1 MVVTMSVEKLKPPRE
16 FATACLEA
24 FRKKLI
30 YTQLG
35 CVRSE
40 TTNNRD
46 INSIAKPDM
55 VVIVVI
61 AACRNVPQGKSL
73 DFLGPLTSPKPS
85 TQTPN
90 LNPNRTFLGMAGF
103 VAQK

>member
-1 MVVTMSVEKLKPPRE
+1 MVVTMSVEKLKLPRE
-16 FATACLEA
+16 FATVCLEA

-35 CVRSE
+35 CVGSE
-40 TTNNRD
+40 TTNSRD

-73 DFLGPLTSPKPS
+73 HFLGLLTYPKPS
-85 TQTPN
+85 TRS
-90 LNPNRTFLGMAGF
+90 NP
-103 VAQK
+103 KPKP